1 MLLKQLID
9 LGLSDKEAAIYL
21 ALLRH
26 GTQTTSFLAKKAKL
40 NRGTAYVALHSLLEN
55 GLVSKTVRRKV
66 QYFSAL
72 NPKHLLEYLSRREA
86 ELRVQ
91 REKVSELLPEFEAMM
106 NPLATKPRIQFFDG
120 VEGARTA
127 YEDTLNSKDKTLRA
141 FLSIADI
148 SEFLGDD
155 WFEGYTNTRIE
166 RGYTLHAIRTLE
178 KDKQAMERR
187 GEQYER
193 YVTSISD
200 CREVRYASDDLAFPL
215 TMYVYD
221 DKVTIIS
228 SKEENFA
235 LIITSREVSQMQ
247 RKLFTLLWKA
257 ADRKR

>member
-1 MLLKQLID
+1 MLEKQLIE
-9 LGLSDKEAAIYL
+9 LGLSDKEAAVYL

-40 NRGTAYVALHSLLEN
+40 NRGTAYVALHSLLEK
-55 GLVSKTVRRKV
+55 GLLTKSTRRKI

-72 NPKHLLEYLSRREA
+72 DPKQLLDYLSRREA
-86 ELRVQ
+86 ELRIQ
-91 REKVSELLPEFEAMM
+91 RERVSEMLPEFEAII

-127 YEDTLNSKDKTLRA
+127 YEDTLNSEDKTLRA

-155 WFEGYTNTRIE
+155 WFETYTKKRIE

-178 KDKQAMERR
+178 KDKQAMERLA
-187 GEQYER
+187 EQYTR
-193 YVTSISD
+193 YVTSENDS
-200 CREVRYASDDLAFPL
+200 REVRYAPDDLAFPL
-215 TMYVYD
+215 TMYMYD
-221 DKVTIIS
+221 DKVTMIS
-228 SKEENFA
+228 SREENFA

-247 RKLFTLLWKA
+247 KKLFSLLWITSQE
-257 ADRKR
+257 RR